1 MRDAL
6 KAPMTRQTET
16 LAKVSLFRPLGGA
29 AIQRLDTQCIWRR
42 VAPKEWIIDY
52 QDESNDVFF
61 VISGSAR
68 VKLQSLSGRE
78 VLLREIAAGE
88 FFGELSAIDR
98 QPRSSGIVAVTEV
111 TVARMPASIFRDI
124 IHGNPDICDHVMA
137 LMARQIRNLV
147 TRVHEFTSL
156 DAKYRIY
163 ADLLRLAKPIAGTPA
178 QAVVSPPPAHTEIA
192 ARVSIRREAVARE
205 IKALE
210 RAGIIGRRPGAL
222 VLTDTAQL
230 RKMIDDA
237 SEAD

>member
-1 MRDAL
+1 
-6 KAPMTRQTET
+6 MTRQTET
-16 LAKVSLFRPLGGA
+16 LAKVSLFRSLGAA

-42 VAPKEWIIDY
+42 VSPKEWIIDY

-61 VISGSAR
+61 VISGAAR
-68 VKLQSLSGRE
+68 VKLQALSGRE
-78 VLLREIAAGE
+78 VLLREIEAGE

-111 TVARMPASIFRDI
+111 TVARMPASVFRDV
-124 IHGNPDICDHVMA
+124 IHDHPDICDQVMVM
-137 LMARQIRNLV
+137 MAGQIRNLV

-156 DAKYRIY
+156 DARHRIY
-163 ADLLRLAKPIAGTPA
+163 AELLRLSKPDAGHPSRA
-178 QAVVSPPPAHTEIA
+178 LVSPPPAHTEIA

-210 RAGIIGRRPGAL
+210 RAGIIGRRLGAL